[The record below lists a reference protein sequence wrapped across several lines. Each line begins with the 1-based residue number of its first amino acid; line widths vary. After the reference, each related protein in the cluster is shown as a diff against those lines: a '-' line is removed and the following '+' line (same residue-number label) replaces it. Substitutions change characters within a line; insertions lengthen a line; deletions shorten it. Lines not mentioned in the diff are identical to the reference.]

1 MNRFRICLSESV
13 SKPFLDC
20 RKGTVA
26 FREIRKVFFMF
37 RSMLPVLN
45 LYVVKSRV
53 RWGGILPAICR
64 LQAFHCRCGCCPMM
78 K

>member
-1 MNRFRICLSESV
+1 MISWSNISLSESV

-20 RKGTVA
+20 RKGTEA
-26 FREIRKVFFMF
+26 FREMRKAFFMF

-53 RWGGILPAICR
+53 R
-64 LQAFHCRCGCCPMM
+64 
-78 K
+78 

>member
-1 MNRFRICLSESV
+1 MINWSSISLSVSL

-20 RKGTVA
+20 RKGTEA

-45 LYVVKSRV
+45 LYVVKSSV
-53 RWGGILPAICR
+53 R
-64 LQAFHCRCGCCPMM
+64 
-78 K
+78 

>member
-1 MNRFRICLSESV
+1 MNRSRICLSESV

-45 LYVVKSRV
+45 LYVVKSSV
-53 RWGGILPAICR
+53 R
-64 LQAFHCRCGCCPMM
+64 
-78 K
+78 